1 MNSDIVTNGA
11 AGWTGHFRRVTCV
24 FLHSERHRSGRSGWL
39 RAAVLGADDGLVSTA
54 ALLVGLVAAGATRNA
69 LLTAGAAAL
78 TAGSL
83 AMAIGEYVSVSA
95 QADTE
100 KADRNREKIELDTQP
115 DQELKELVQI
125 YQDRGL
131 PPELATSVSE
141 ILHQQ
146 DALQA
151 HLRDELGHAEHS
163 MARPLQ
169 AASVSAASFGAE
181 AALPLLAAAVSPD
194 WGPKC
199 RFANRHAT

>member
-1 MNSDIVTNGA
+1 
-11 AGWTGHFRRVTCV
+11 
-24 FLHSERHRSGRSGWL
+24 
-39 RAAVLGADDGLVSTA
+39 VSTA

-95 QADTE
+95 VSVSAQADTE

-125 YQDRGL
+125 YQHRGL
-131 PPELATSVSE
+131 PPELARSVSE

-169 AASVSAASFGAE
+169 AASVSAASFGAG

-199 RFANRHAT
+199 RIANRHAT

>member
-1 MNSDIVTNGA
+1 
-11 AGWTGHFRRVTCV
+11 
-24 FLHSERHRSGRSGWL
+24 
-39 RAAVLGADDGLVSTA
+39 
-54 ALLVGLVAAGATRNA
+54 
-69 LLTAGAAAL
+69 
-78 TAGSL
+78 
-83 AMAIGEYVSVSA
+83 MAIGEYVSVSA

-151 HLRDELGHAEHS
+151 HLRDELGHAELA

-169 AASVSAASFGAE
+169 AASVSAASFGAG
-181 AALPLLAAAVSPD
+181 AALPLLAAAVSPTGVRSAGLPTGMPHD
-194 WGPKC
+194 VTAAYWVGMHV
-199 RFANRHAT
+199 R